1 MEIAVHQNVCLFDQ
15 FYQEIKQLQKKK
27 YHYSELQL
35 VQLVKYNGEDDWREL
50 YNLQQNQRGKI
61 KEVEGKEEE
70 VEG

>member
-27 YHYSELQL
+27 YYYSELQL

-50 YNLQQNQRGKI
+50 YNLQQNQRGRI